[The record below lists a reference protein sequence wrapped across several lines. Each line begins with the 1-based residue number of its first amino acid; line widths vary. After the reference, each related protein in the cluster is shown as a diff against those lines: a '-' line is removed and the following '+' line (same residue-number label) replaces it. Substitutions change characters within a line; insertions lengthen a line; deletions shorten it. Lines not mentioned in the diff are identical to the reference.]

1 MRVNNIPEITDID
14 KELLAMI
21 KLIYQGPN
29 SQVLRKF
36 VEFLYEQEDEVLTEE
51 DWAAIQEGREDVA
64 HGRVVSLEEYEKA
77 RGL

>member
-1 MRVNNIPEITDID
+1 METILDN
-14 KELLAMI
+14 ELIAMI
-21 KLIYQGPN
+21 QVISQGPN
-29 SQVLRKF
+29 SHTLRKF
-36 VEFLYEQEDEVLTEE
+36 VEFLYEQEDEVLTDE

>member
-1 MRVNNIPEITDID
+1 MQANDMRKITEID

-21 KLIYQGPN
+21 QVVYKGPN
-29 SQVLRKF
+29 SHALRKF
-36 VEFLYEQEDEVLTEE
+36 VEFLYEQEDEVLTDE